1 VPPLEDLSVVDAA
14 TLFAGPMIATLLGD
28 FGADVT
34 KVEHPGGDSLRH
46 LGWEKEGVSLFWL
59 FINRNKACVTLDL
72 SRPAGQGLLR
82 ELVAG
87 ADVLIENFRPG
98 TMERWNLGWE
108 TLSADN
114 PGLVMVRV
122 SGFGQDGPYSG
133 RPGFGTL
140 AEAMSG
146 FAHLNGYPDGPPTLP
161 PFALADGVAGC
172 VGAFATLAALRHRDA
187 TGAGQVVDLSI
198 YEPLFF
204 ILGAQATL
212 YDQLGMVQER
222 TGNRAPFTAPRN
234 SFQAADGRWFGLSAS
249 SQSIA
254 ERVMRLVGREDL
266 LDEEWFATSAGR
278 LEHQDVL
285 DDAISEWVG
294 KHTSGEVVAAF
305 EAFHAAIAPVYSI
318 VDIMDDPQYRHRET
332 VVRVPHPRLGPV
344 AVPGV
349 VPRLTATPGAVRDLG
364 RDLGQDNE
372 EVYAGRLGHSPAE
385 LSAWREAGVI

>member
-1 VPPLEDLSVVDAA
+1 MPPLEDLKVIDAA
-14 TLFAGPMIATLLGD
+14 TLFAGPMIGTLLGD

-34 KVEHPGGDSLRH
+34 KVEHPRGDSLRH

-59 FINRNKACVTLDL
+59 FINRNKACITLDL
-72 SRPAGQGLLR
+72 SRPAGQSLFG

-98 TMERWNLGWE
+98 TMERWNLGWDM
-108 TLSADN
+108 LSATN

-212 YDQLGMVQER
+212 YDQMGIVQER

-266 LDEEWFATSAGR
+266 IEEEWFATSAGR
-278 LEHQDVL
+278 LEHQDTL
-285 DDAISEWVG
+285 DEAIGAWIG
-294 KHTSGEVVAAF
+294 KHTTAEVEAAF
-305 EAFHAAIAPVYSI
+305 EAFHAAIAPVYTI
-318 VDIMDDPQYRHRET
+318 ADIMLDPQYRHRDT
-332 VVRVPHPRLGPV
+332 VVRAPHPRLGPV

-349 VPRLTATPGAVRDLG
+349 VPRLTASPGVVRGLG
-364 RDLGQDNE
+364 RDLGQDNDE
-372 EVYAGRLGHSPAE
+372 IYAGRLGHTPAE
-385 LSAWREAGVI
+385 LSAWREAGII

>member
-1 VPPLEDLSVVDAA
+1 MPPLEDLTVVDAA
-14 TLFAGPMIATLLGD
+14 TLFAGPMIGTFLGD

-46 LGWEKEGVSLFWL
+46 LGWEKDGVSLFWL

-72 SRPAGQGLLR
+72 SRPTGQTLFR
-82 ELVAG
+82 ELAAS
-87 ADVLIENFRPG
+87 ADVVIENFRPG

-161 PFALADGVAGC
+161 PFALADGIAGC

-187 TGAGQVVDLSI
+187 AGAGQVVDLSI

-212 YDQLGMVQER
+212 YDQLGIVQER

-266 LDEEWFATSAGR
+266 VAEPWFATSTGR
-278 LEHQDVL
+278 LEHQDIL
-285 DDAISEWVG
+285 DDAISAWVG
-294 KHTSGEVVAAF
+294 KHTSADVVAAF
-305 EAFHAAIAPVYSI
+305 EAFHAAIAPVYSMA
-318 VDIMDDPQYRHRET
+318 DIMEDPQYRHRET
-332 VVRVPHPRLGPV
+332 IIQRPHPRLGPV

-349 VPRLTATPGAVRDLG
+349 VPHLTSSPGSVRELG

-372 EVYAGRLGHSPAE
+372 EVYGRLGHSAAE
-385 LSAWREAGVI
+385 IAAWREEGVI

>member
-1 VPPLEDLSVVDAA
+1 MPPLEDLTVVDAA
-14 TLFAGPMIATLLGD
+14 TLFAGPMIATLMGD

-34 KVEHPGGDSLRH
+34 KVEHPRGDSLRH
-46 LGWEKEGVSLFWL
+46 LGWEKEGVSLLWL
-59 FINRNKACVTLDL
+59 FINRNKACVTLNL
-72 SRPAGQGLLR
+72 SGLAGQGLFR
-82 ELVAG
+82 ELVSG

-98 TMERWNLGWE
+98 TMERWGLGWE

-161 PFALADGVAGC
+161 PFALADGIAGC

-187 TGAGQVVDLSI
+187 TGEGQVVDLSI

-204 ILGAQATL
+204 ILGAQVTL
-212 YDQLGMVQER
+212 YDQLGIVQER

-254 ERVMRLVGREDL
+254 ERVMHLVGREDL
-266 LDEEWFATSAGR
+266 LAKPWFATSAGR

-285 DDAISEWVG
+285 DEAICEWMG
-294 KHTSGEVVAAF
+294 KHTSAEVVAAF

-318 VDIMDDPQYRHRET
+318 ADIMEDPQYRHRET
-332 VVRVPHPRLGPV
+332 VIRAPHPRLGPV

-349 VPRLTATPGAVRDLG
+349 VPRLVSTPGAVRSIG
-364 RDLGQDNE
+364 GDLGQDNE

>member
-1 VPPLEDLSVVDAA
+1 MIDAS
-14 TLFAGPMIATLLGD
+14 TLFAGPMIGTLLGD
-28 FGADVT
+28 FGAEVT
-34 KVEHPGGDSLRH
+34 KVEHPDGDSLRH
-46 LGWEKEGVSLFWL
+46 LGWEKEGVSLFWVFL
-59 FINRNKACVTLDL
+59 NRNKACVTLDL
-72 SRPAGQGLLR
+72 STPTGQGLFR
-82 ELVAG
+82 ELVAD

-98 TMERWNLGWE
+98 TMERWGLSWE
-108 TLSADN
+108 SLSTAN

-140 AEAMSG
+140 AEALSG
-146 FAHLNGYPDGPPTLP
+146 FAHLNGSPDGPPTLP
-161 PFALADGVAGC
+161 PFALADGIAGC
-172 VGAFATLAALRHRDA
+172 VGAFAALAALRHRDA
-187 TGAGQVVDLSI
+187 TARGQVVDLSI

-204 ILGAQATL
+204 ILGAQTTL
-212 YDQLGMVQER
+212 YDQLGIVQGR

-234 SFQAADGRWFGLSAS
+234 AYQASDGRWFGLSAS

-278 LEHQDVL
+278 LAHQDLL
-285 DDAISEWVG
+285 DEAIGEWMG
-294 KHTSGEVVAAF
+294 KHSSAEVEAAF

-318 VDIMDDPQYRHRET
+318 ADIMEDPQYRHRQS

-349 VPRLTATPGAVRDLG
+349 VPRLAASPGEVRHLG
-364 RDLGQDNE
+364 RDRGEDNE
-372 EVYAGRLGHSPAE
+372 AVYCDRLGHSRAE
-385 LSAWREAGVI
+385 LAAWRRQGII

>member
-28 FGADVT
+28 FGAEVT

-59 FINRNKACVTLDL
+59 FINRNKACVTLNL
-72 SRPAGQGLLR
+72 SQPAGQGLFR

-98 TMERWNLGWE
+98 TLERWGLGWE
-108 TLSADN
+108 TLSAGN

-212 YDQLGMVQER
+212 YDQLGIVQER

-234 SFQAADGRWFGLSAS
+234 SYQAVDGRWFGLSAS

-254 ERVMRLVGREDL
+254 ERVMHLVGREDL
-266 LDEEWFATSAGR
+266 LAEDWFTTSAGR

-285 DDAISEWVG
+285 DEAIGEWMG
-294 KHTSGEVVAAF
+294 KHTSAEVVAAF
-305 EAFHAAIAPVYSI
+305 EAFHAAIAPVYNI
-318 VDIMDDPQYRHRET
+318 ADIMEDPQYLHRQT

-349 VPRLTATPGAVRDLG
+349 VPRLTSTPGAVEDLG
-364 RDLGQDNE
+364 RDLGADNE
-372 EVYAGRLGHSPAE
+372 EIYTGRLGHSPAE
-385 LSAWREAGVI
+385 LTAWREAGVI

>member
-1 VPPLEDLSVVDAA
+1 
-14 TLFAGPMIATLLGD
+14 LF
-28 FGADVT
+28 
-34 KVEHPGGDSLRH
+34 
-46 LGWEKEGVSLFWL
+46 
-59 FINRNKACVTLDL
+59 
-72 SRPAGQGLLR
+72 R
-82 ELVAG
+82 ELAAH
-87 ADVLIENFRPG
+87 ADVLIENYRPG

-187 TGAGQVVDLSI
+187 TGKGQVVDLSI

-212 YDQLGMVQER
+212 YDQLGMVQKR

-266 LDEEWFATSAGR
+266 LDEAWFATSAGR

-285 DDAISEWVG
+285 DEAIGQWMG
-294 KHTSGEVVAAF
+294 KHTSAEVVAAF
-305 EAFHAAIAPVYSI
+305 EAFHAAIAPVYTI
-318 VDIMDDPQYRHRET
+318 ADIMDDPQYRHRKT
-332 VVRVPHPRLGPV
+332 VVWAPHPRLGPV

-349 VPRLTATPGAVRDLG
+349 VPRLVATPGAVRDLG

-372 EVYAGRLGHSPAE
+372 AVYGGRLGHTATE
-385 LSAWREAGVI
+385 LNAWRQAGVI

>member
-1 VPPLEDLSVVDAA
+1 MDAA
-14 TLFAGPMIATLLGD
+14 TLFAGPMIGTLLGD
-28 FGADVT
+28 FGAEVT
-34 KVEHPGGDSLRH
+34 KVEHPGGDSLRK
-46 LGWEKEGVSLFWL
+46 LGWEKDGVSLFWL

-72 SRPAGQGLLR
+72 SRPAGQALFR
-82 ELVAG
+82 ELAAG

-108 TLSADN
+108 VLSADN

-161 PFALADGVAGC
+161 PFALADGIAGC

-212 YDQLGMVQER
+212 YDQMGIIQER

-254 ERVMRLVGREDL
+254 ERVMRLIGREDL
-266 LDEEWFATSAGR
+266 IDEDWFATSAGR

-285 DDAISEWVG
+285 DEAIGEWMG
-294 KHTSGEVVAAF
+294 KHTSLEVVAAF
-305 EAFHAAIAPVYSI
+305 EAFHAAIAPVYTI
-318 VDIMDDPQYRHRET
+318 ADIMDDPQYRHRET
-332 VVRVPHPRLGPV
+332 VVRAPHPRLGPV

-349 VPRLTATPGAVRDLG
+349 VPRLLASPGAVRYLG
-364 RDLGQDNE
+364 GDLGQDNE
-372 EVYAGRLGHSPAE
+372 AVYCGRLGHSPAA
-385 LSAWREAGVI
+385 LDAWRREGVV

>member
-14 TLFAGPMIATLLGD
+14 TLFAGPMIATFLGD
-28 FGADVT
+28 FGAEII

-59 FINRNKACVTLDL
+59 FINRNKACVTLNL
-72 SRPAGQGLLR
+72 SGSAGQGLFR
-82 ELVAG
+82 ELVG
-87 ADVLIENFRPG
+87 EADVLIENFRPG
-98 TMERWNLGWE
+98 TMERWGLGWE

-161 PFALADGVAGC
+161 PFALADGIAGC

-187 TGAGQVVDLSI
+187 TGEGQVVDLSI

-204 ILGAQATL
+204 LLGAQATL

-234 SFQAADGRWFGLSAS
+234 SYQASDGRWFGLSAS

-254 ERVMRLVGREDL
+254 ERTMRLVGREDL
-266 LDEEWFATSAGR
+266 VAEPWFATSAGR

-285 DDAISEWVG
+285 DEAIGTWMGE
-294 KHTSGEVVAAF
+294 HTSAEVVAAF

-318 VDIMDDPQYRHRET
+318 VDIMEDPQYRHRET
-332 VVRVPHPRLGPV
+332 VVRAPHPRLGPV

-349 VPRLTATPGAVRDLG
+349 VPRLVATPGAVRSLG
-364 RDLGQDNE
+364 GDLGQDNE

-385 LSAWREAGVI
+385 LSSWRAAGVI

>member
-1 VPPLEDLSVVDAA
+1 VPPLEDLTVVDAA
-14 TLFAGPMIATLLGD
+14 TLFAGPMIGTLLGD
-28 FGADVT
+28 FGADVV
-34 KVEHPGGDSLRH
+34 KVEHPGGDSLRQ
-46 LGWEKEGVSLFWL
+46 LGWQKDGVSLFWL

-72 SRPAGQGLLR
+72 SRPAGQGLFR
-82 ELVAG
+82 ELAAS
-87 ADVLIENFRPG
+87 ADVLVENFRPG

-114 PGLVMVRV
+114 PRLVMVRV

-161 PFALADGVAGC
+161 PFALADGIAGC

-212 YDQLGMVQER
+212 YDQLGIIQGR

-234 SFQAADGRWFGLSAS
+234 TFQAGDGRWFGLSAS

-266 LDEEWFATSAGR
+266 LAEDWFATSAGR
-278 LEHQDVL
+278 LKHQDVL
-285 DDAISEWVG
+285 DEAIGAWMG
-294 KHTSGEVVAAF
+294 KHTSAEVEAAF
-305 EAFHAAIAPVYSI
+305 EAFHAAIAPVYSMA
-318 VDIMDDPQYRHRET
+318 DIMDDPQYRHRDT
-332 VVRVPHPRLGPV
+332 VVRADHPRLGPV

-349 VPRLTATPGAVRDLG
+349 VPRLTASPGAVRDLG

-372 EVYAGRLGHSPAE
+372 GIYAGRLGHSAAE
-385 LSAWREAGVI
+385 LAEWREAGII